1 MEYTDGYKAA
11 IECLDDPRNPT
22 YVKKQIKI
30 FKDIYEDKHPEFTV
44 NYEALERAYSILKLF
59 NMPAADE
66 ASLTYG
72 KSVYECYMD
81 YEFILFEAIHGIVY
95 RDNPKLMAY
104 REILLEVARKN
115 FKTFWASTEYGVRF
129 FLSPSNTSMY
139 VVAEDK
145 EKAKL
150 IKNFIVAIIDAT
162 PAIKYLPEF
171 KYVNK
176 RKVQKERF
184 QIHEDEIVYPKYNIQ
199 CKFLAY
205 NNQSAVNFKGKD
217 GYIPRCYI
225 ADEAGTYPNS
235 YVMNALKTGQA
246 NEPNALGIIL
256 SSKYAKINNPFE
268 KKIRLAKDMLDGKI
282 PNTGTFAL
290 LYEPDIKDGDE
301 DAWRYDDLILHHA
314 NPALKHNP
322 WLLKSRQNLRQQA
335 INDPDYEA
343 EFLTKVCNIICT
355 DIQTQYV
362 PTNLIKKNMV
372 KHIDWTGREVYI
384 GLDLSTTDDNTAV
397 AIIDAD
403 VSEKIIADVY
413 AFVPSGQIK
422 TKEHREHVNYTQLL
436 KTGKVLA
443 CGEKVIDYGNIVD
456 FINKWER
463 ENQALIRG
471 ISIDPFN
478 ADDVINEL
486 DILGYDVTLTTQHSR
501 ILHAPTKFLK
511 EYILTNRFK
520 CEENELLL
528 INFQNVICTK
538 DTNLNSYVNKKLS
551 TGKIDM
557 VAALINAVYLARKE
571 ALNPTQD
578 VFVNTFIVE

>member
-1 MEYTDGYKAA
+1 MEYTDGYKAV
-11 IECLDDPRNPT
+11 IECLDDPRQPI
-22 YVKKQIKI
+22 YVKKQFKI
-30 FKDIYEDKHPEFTV
+30 FKDICEDKHPEFTM
-44 NYEALERAYSILKLF
+44 NYETLERAYSILKVF
-59 NMPAADE
+59 NMPDADE

-81 YEFILFEAIHGIVY
+81 YEFVLFEAIHGIVY
-95 RDNPKLMAY
+95 RENPKIMAY
-104 REILLEVARKN
+104 REVLLEVARKN
-115 FKTFWASTEYGVRF
+115 FKTFWAATEYGVRF
-129 FLSPSNTSMY
+129 FLSPKNTMMY

-150 IKNFIVAIIDAT
+150 IKTFLEGIIDAT
-162 PAIKYLPEF
+162 PALKYLPEV
-171 KYVNK
+171 KIIK
-176 RKVQKERF
+176 QKKVQKERF
-184 QIHEDEIVYPKYNIQ
+184 KINNDEITYPKYNIK

-205 NNQSAVNFKGKD
+205 NNQSAVNNKGKD
-217 GYIPRCYI
+217 GFIPRCYI

-235 YVMNALKTGQA
+235 YVINALKTGQA

-256 SSKYAKINNPFE
+256 SSKYAKLNNPFE
-268 KKIRLAKDMLDGKI
+268 KRVKLAKDMLDGKI

-290 LYEPDIKDGDE
+290 LYEPDTPDE
-301 DAWRYDDLILHHA
+301 NAWRHDDLVLHHA

-335 INDPDYEA
+335 LNDPDYEA

-355 DIQTQYV
+355 DVQTQYV
-362 PTNLIKKNMV
+362 PTNLVKKSMV
-372 KHIDWTGREVYI
+372 EHIDWTGREVYI
-384 GLDLSTTDDNTAV
+384 GLDLSTTDDNTAL
-397 AIIDAD
+397 AIIDSD
-403 VSEKIIADVY
+403 VSERITADVY
-413 AFVPSGQIK
+413 AFVPSAQIK
-422 TKEHREHVNYTQLL
+422 VKEHREHVNYTQFI

-443 CGEKVIDYGNIVD
+443 CGEKVIDYGNIID
-456 FINKWER
+456 FIIKWER
-463 ENQALIRG
+463 ENQAVIRG

-486 DILGYDVTLTTQHSR
+486 DLLGYDVTLTTQHSR
-501 ILHAPTKFLK
+501 ILHAPTKFLR
-511 EYILTNRFK
+511 ECILTNRFT
-520 CEENELLL
+520 CEYNEFLL
-528 INFQNVICTK
+528 INFQNVICTR

-551 TGKIDM
+551 AGKIDE